1 MNKVS
6 KNSLGKNL
14 KNVNNNN
21 NNNNNN
27 INNYI
32 QIDKITG
39 ETEFLS

>member
-14 KNVNNNN
+14 KNVNNN

>member
-14 KNVNNNN
+14 KNVNN